1 MKQKGL
7 MNFFRKYHKWS
18 GIILT
23 LLLILFALSG
33 IVLNH
38 RSELAKIS
46 VNRNALPK
54 YVRYKNWNNAAVKDM
69 YGVSKD
75 SVMVYGNCIK
85 AR

>member
-1 MKQKGL
+1 

-38 RSELAKIS
+38 RSELAKVS
-46 VNRNALPK
+46 VGRNTLPK
-54 YVRYKNWNNAAVKDM
+54 YIRYENWNNAAVKDM
-69 YGVSKD
+69 YGLSQD
-75 SVMVYGNCIK
+75 SVMIYGNMELV
-85 AR
+85 